1 MGQFSISIT
10 VADRPYKLVIDKESE
25 EMFRRAAKL
34 VDDRIKT
41 YSSNYAY
48 KDKQDLI
55 AMVALE
61 HTINYLQNERL
72 INEKDT
78 TLAKKIIEID
88 TALTHVLSEQSA

>member
-10 VADRPYKLVIDKESE
+10 VADRPYKLVIEKENE
-25 EMFRRAAKL
+25 EVFRKAAKL

-41 YSSNYAY
+41 YSNNYAY

-61 HTINYLQNERL
+61 NTIHFLQSER
-72 INEKDT
+72 NTSERES
-78 TLAKKIIEID
+78 TLDSTLIEIE
-88 TALTHVLSEQSA
+88 TALDQILQEQPS

>member
-10 VADRPYKLVIDKESE
+10 VADRPYKLTIDKESE

-41 YSSNYAY
+41 YSNNYAY

-61 HTINYLQNERL
+61 HTIYYLQNERT

-78 TLAKKIIEID
+78 TLAKKLNEID
-88 TALTHVLSEQSA
+88 TALTHILSEQSV